1 MNQLFL
7 LIPAVNERDAGQDIA
22 YLKLL
27 GDVCTDD
34 VIGIFRKVKKCMS
47 LINEEDVEI
56 IYDHKHLRRLNEVLK
71 EKRERISD
79 GDEMPQLG
87 NLLTFL
93 LDAVS
98 IQDREIGNTPIKV
111 NAMQVEKG
119 LINAY
124 IECGMVHHSL
134 LNKEALNDERHPIE
148 VEVANKTKQLKVLS
162 CEAVDVYL
170 WLVKNRYPTRK
181 LDLNYKKHT
190 KQERLGKK
198 GVKISSISYTKAQL
212 EVFLRKAVSARKDLR
227 ELYYKDDERDKI
239 IVFWDENLETPSYHA
254 FEIEA
259 NDLPEVQKLYKRGGR
274 SLINKVE
281 ITSKII

>member
-7 LIPAVNERDAGQDIA
+7 LIPAIDERDAGQDIA

-27 GDVCTDD
+27 GDVSADD

-71 EKRERISD
+71 EKRERNSD
-79 GDEMPQLG
+79 VDEMPQVG

-93 LDAVS
+93 SDAVS
-98 IQDREIGNTPIKV
+98 IQDRKIGNTPIKV
-111 NAMQVEKG
+111 NAMIVEKG
-119 LINAY
+119 LVNAY
-124 IECGMVHHSL
+124 IECGIEHHSL
-134 LNKEALNDERHPIE
+134 LNKEAQNDEHHPIE
-148 VEVANKTKQLKVLS
+148 AEVANETKQLKVLS
-162 CEAVDVYL
+162 CEAADVYL
-170 WLVKNRYPTRK
+170 WLVNNRYPTRK
-181 LDLNYKKHT
+181 LDLNYQKHT
-190 KQERLGKK
+190 KQVKLGKK
-198 GVKISSISYTKAQL
+198 GVKISPISYTKEQL
-212 EVFLRKAVSARKDLR
+212 EVFLRKAVSAGKGLR
-227 ELYYKDDERDKI
+227 ELYYKDNERDKI

-259 NDLPEVQKLYKRGGR
+259 NDLPEIQKMSKRGGR